1 MPPKRKGG
9 QEKKLEREKKK
20 RCEIAKK
27 CHSLDNLLNSYSVP
41 STSGVESDINTEKQE
56 QEQKSEEN
64 LPVSETKFE
73 TELKLS
79 EDSDDDIETSDESDS
94 EANVK
99 KALKDE
105 EALLKL
111 GQPEETESGNFFD
124 RPDPNK
130 LQLFFEFHPKVPV
143 AQKDVPFNVEKAFT
157 RNNKTKR
164 KWLSYSEERKALFC
178 TICLAYS
185 VESNKDQ
192 SSAFVRGMS
201 DWKHVY
207 QRINEH
213 ESSISHGKNCETYFM
228 YIKNQTIEKILF
240 GNVVEMRNKK
250 VASNRHVLDVIIDVI
265 KLIGKRGLSY
275 RGTANEAAYNLENE
289 NLDHGNFLEII
300 LLLSKFDV
308 ILKKHLDAIVKKS
321 KSYHNRKIKRRAGN
335 FYTFLSKTTV
345 NSIIVII
352 TEIILKKISSEIQT
366 ATMFSIEIDSTQDIS
381 VTDQCSFV
389 TRYVYNGTI
398 HERLLAVV
406 PCHNSTGKG
415 FHTMIHD
422 ILVKNGLDEKNC
434 IADSTDGAAN
444 MQGRYSG
451 FSSFMVQE
459 NSNHVHVWCYAHILN
474 LVLTDIFKSHI
485 KAASF
490 FSLLNCIAAFFK
502 ESHQRMGYWLDI
514 GNNARSQ
521 KLQLIGETRWWSK
534 EAALSKIFGN
544 FNEPNKALY
553 VDLIDIL
560 NTIENSQKIKP
571 DARATAANYKAQLLK
586 YENILIGHIF
596 LKLFSITGPLSR
608 YIQTTGLDLLK
619 CNFMVNDSIL
629 SLKKMQRNFPDIEAS
644 ADKFVGWAKLSFERR
659 DFEIF
664 IEEQLPEF
672 RSKKKKKFFDEK
684 TSDEIPVSPKENFRI
699 VFFNVIADTAVESI
713 SRRFANNAELCR
725 DLNILD
731 PNNFEEIAKGEL
743 PENSL
748 KILSEKLIQ
757 FDSSATP
764 AKLKEE
770 LASFASNWKHIKLT
784 IEDSYEI
791 NYARLDVGLD
801 DSSSAQSDV
810 DEDDCITKQSTKSR
824 VCIESNKCQ
833 NCVICCYG
841 SILKYNLFKGAYSTL
856 VLAYQY
862 ILSLPISQ
870 VACERSFSTLKLI
883 KNRLRNSLSDN
894 RLESF
899 MLMNIE
905 NDILSDINND
915 EIINR
920 LGQTTKLMKDALM
933 Y

>member
-1 MPPKRKGG
+1 
-9 QEKKLEREKKK
+9 
-20 RCEIAKK
+20 
-27 CHSLDNLLNSYSVP
+27 
-41 STSGVESDINTEKQE
+41 
-56 QEQKSEEN
+56 
-64 LPVSETKFE
+64 
-73 TELKLS
+73 
-79 EDSDDDIETSDESDS
+79 
-94 EANVK
+94 
-99 KALKDE
+99 
-105 EALLKL
+105 
-111 GQPEETESGNFFD
+111 
-124 RPDPNK
+124 
-130 LQLFFEFHPKVPV
+130 
-143 AQKDVPFNVEKAFT
+143 
-157 RNNKTKR
+157 
-164 KWLSYSEERKALFC
+164 
-178 TICLAYS
+178 
-185 VESNKDQ
+185 
-192 SSAFVRGMS
+192 
-201 DWKHVY
+201 
-207 QRINEH
+207 
-213 ESSISHGKNCETYFM
+213 
-228 YIKNQTIEKILF
+228 
-240 GNVVEMRNKK
+240 
-250 VASNRHVLDVIIDVI
+250 
-265 KLIGKRGLSY
+265 
-275 RGTANEAAYNLENE
+275 
-289 NLDHGNFLEII
+289 
-300 LLLSKFDV
+300 
-308 ILKKHLDAIVKKS
+308 
-321 KSYHNRKIKRRAGN
+321 
-335 FYTFLSKTTV
+335 
-345 NSIIVII
+345 
-352 TEIILKKISSEIQT
+352 
-366 ATMFSIEIDSTQDIS
+366 MFSIEIDSTQDIS
-381 VTDQCSFV
+381 VTDQCSVV

-502 ESHQRMGYWLDI
+502 
-514 GNNARSQ
+514 
-521 KLQLIGETRWWSK
+521 
-534 EAALSKIFGN
+534 
-544 FNEPNKALY
+544 EPNKALY

-659 DFEIF
+659 DFEFF

-757 FDSSATP
+757 FDSTP

-810 DEDDCITKQSTKSR
+810 DEDDCITKQKEIAVHEDVGQPSTSKGKTSKRKRKVSSSSSSDSSEDFPLADSSSDESGENDTEYLFCTEKFSDDKYGERWAKCYQCGRWAHEDCGEIKS
-824 VCIESNKCQ
+824 
-833 NCVICCYG
+833 
-841 SILKYNLFKGAYSTL
+841 STL
-856 VLAYQY
+856 ICLF
-862 ILSLPISQ
+862 
-870 VACERSFSTLKLI
+870 CE
-883 KNRLRNSLSDN
+883 
-894 RLESF
+894 
-899 MLMNIE
+899 
-905 NDILSDINND
+905 
-915 EIINR
+915 
-920 LGQTTKLMKDALM
+920 
-933 Y
+933 

>member
-143 AQKDVPFNVEKAFT
+143 AQKDIPFNVEKAFT

-192 SSAFVRGMS
+192 SSAFAR
-201 DWKHVY
+201 
-207 QRINEH
+207 
-213 ESSISHGKNCETYFM
+213 
-228 YIKNQTIEKILF
+228 
-240 GNVVEMRNKK
+240 
-250 VASNRHVLDVIIDVI
+250 
-265 KLIGKRGLSY
+265 
-275 RGTANEAAYNLENE
+275 ANEAAYNLENE

-352 TEIILKKISSEIQT
+352 TEIIQKKISSEIQT

-381 VTDQCSFV
+381 VTDQCSVV

-544 FNEPNKALY
+544 FNEPNKAL
-553 VDLIDIL
+553 
-560 NTIENSQKIKP
+560 
-571 DARATAANYKAQLLK
+571 
-586 YENILIGHIF
+586 
-596 LKLFSITGPLSR
+596 
-608 YIQTTGLDLLK
+608 
-619 CNFMVNDSIL
+619 
-629 SLKKMQRNFPDIEAS
+629 
-644 ADKFVGWAKLSFERR
+644 
-659 DFEIF
+659 
-664 IEEQLPEF
+664 
-672 RSKKKKKFFDEK
+672 
-684 TSDEIPVSPKENFRI
+684 I

-725 DLNILD
+725 DLSILD

-784 IEDSYEI
+784 IEDSYEV

-870 VACERSFSTLKLI
+870 VACERSFSTLKFI